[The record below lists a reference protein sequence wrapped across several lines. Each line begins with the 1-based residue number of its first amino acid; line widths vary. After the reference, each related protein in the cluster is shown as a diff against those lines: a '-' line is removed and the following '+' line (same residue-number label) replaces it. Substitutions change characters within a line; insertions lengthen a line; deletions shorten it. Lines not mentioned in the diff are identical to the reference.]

1 MPNIMQVAASAQG
14 SSVKSESAG
23 GLTDVEML
31 ETNGREFAE
40 LMQAPQQGEAQ
51 RQLFARQEIPV
62 EAGQRQFSRPSENNE
77 LPQSSL
83 IAKLSADGSK
93 NSDATPWIDTIERMR
108 DLLVSDDAK
117 HGEDKVNV
125 ELDAD
130 NKAML
135 DKVAQWL
142 EKLDGVLV
150 GSQSGDVELSAEQQ
164 QALQQLVD
172 KVESL
177 RQVVAA
183 AEQTGTIQLD
193 QLDQASEDLLAQ
205 LSRVESEVVK
215 PQQAKQWADVEQLL
229 SGETNQD
236 STLPDRALSQLQ
248 PEQKQ
253 WLKEQLTQFR
263 QNNPDA
269 SLEEGMAHVKSL
281 LSDVKQLDAAQHQT
295 LVAWVET
302 YQSQLQKTDNTV
314 RLVAVPTPTFQPQ
327 KAVSEGNGSEA
338 KVTEPSAS
346 ATDTSKFQQVK
357 NEDGKPAAEQSLI
370 AKMVKDEL
378 RGNVTGNAGAS
389 ATSDVSTVLSQA
401 SNASDNLTNTQ
412 QTQQSSSHV
421 SAVTQTQQTLTKIDG
436 MSLAQ
441 AQSAVD
447 KPLDLQQQDAAQKM
461 QERIQMMVSKNIQRA
476 DIRLDPP
483 ELGSMHVRI
492 HTQGDQTTV
501 QFQVQSAQARDAIE
515 QTMPRLRE
523 MLEQQGL
530 NLAESS
536 VSEQQRE
543 RGEGANGGQGIAGQS
558 ETDESV
564 AQLEASVDDF
574 LEQGRLDFYV

>member
-40 LMQAPQQGEAQ
+40 LMQAPQQGKAQ
-51 RQLFARQEIPV
+51 RQLFARQELPV
-62 EAGQRQFSRPSENNE
+62 EAGQRQFSRPSANNE

-150 GSQSGDVELSAEQQ
+150 DSQSGDVELSAEQQ

-236 STLPDRALSQLQ
+236 STLPDRALPQLQ

-281 LSDVKQLDAAQHQT
+281 LSDVKQFDAAQRQT

-302 YQSQLQKTDNTV
+302 YQSQLQKADNTV
-314 RLVAVPTPTFQPQ
+314 RLVTVPTPTFQPQ

-421 SAVTQTQQTLTKIDG
+421 SAVTQTQQTLMKIDG

-543 RGEGANGGQGIAGQS
+543 RGEGANGGKGIAGQS